1 MSLIVT
7 ANIDDELEI
16 TNNSQIFKPYS
27 YSNRLLNTLK
37 IPANSQIA
45 LQSAKINKTGE
56 IIVSK
61 SNSVFGH
68 YFGRPL
74 TDGGSNSAS
83 TTSVPFI
90 GYAGDEDELEDGRRI
105 TTNVVGF
112 ANQIEKGISDR
123 AYHPSLIT
131 AASANLTVT
140 PSYSTNVWDGY
151 DWAFTQQ
158 TAKTSKTQDFNIV
171 DVSEEETGHFVVSNN
186 DKTVTGNRAAGFQV
200 RCDNFPISQNEGEVV
215 IDWSAANSSTARSPF
230 FCGLSRINTRKP
242 SGVVMPNS
250 FNPSREGGGNAGA
263 AFRNSGGIAFCD
275 ICIMRIGEELRVF
288 QSGVNSG
295 GAGGGN
301 NELVMNEIIYYGAHN
316 ANFASV
322 YNLRTNVASGAN
334 YEKVKFKLD
343 NEELS
348 IFLIDNKAAEVLLV
362 DYTTI
367 QAAGGE
373 KNEVTNPTTCAKWAL
388 YPHFG
393 AKGNTKA
400 ITIDSVS
407 HYTSYPDLETDA
419 DPTRYDWWQW
429 SEANENQTQWARLME
444 SRPFNDKNSSTVL
457 APKKVNASG
466 GMDGYENQLI
476 TKVLGSKVEEIFLYR
491 LTLRCNTS
499 ELFGFK
505 GKPISPTAA
514 GGTNLLVNISSVTTP
529 SLSSNVSL
537 FIRLNNFTQSSVNA
551 RMGTQS
557 KIVAHLPR
565 FDVSGN
571 DTGGLYF
578 EPSEKTY
585 IDLNNPTDVYLNS
598 FDVDYCYE
606 NEQLCKALVGKTITV
621 FHIRQKPN

>member
-16 TNNSQIFKPYS
+16 TNNSNIFKPYS

-83 TTSVPFI
+83 TTSVPFV
-90 GYAGDEDELEDGRRI
+90 GYAGDEAELEGGRKI

-112 ANQIEKGISDR
+112 ANQIQKGIAQR
-123 AYHPSLIT
+123 TYHPSLIT
-131 AASANLTVT
+131 ATSANLTVE
-140 PSYSTNVWDGY
+140 PSYSTNLWDGY

-158 TAKTSKTQDFNIV
+158 TANTSKTQDFNIV
-171 DVSEEETGHFVVSNN
+171 DVSEGETGRFAVSNN
-186 DKTVTGNRAAGFQV
+186 DKTVTGNSANGFQV
-200 RCDNFPISQNEGEVV
+200 RADNFPISQNEGEV
-215 IDWSAANSSTARSPF
+215 IFDWSAANTSTTKAPF
-230 FCGLSRINTRKP
+230 FCGLSRINTRKE
-242 SGVVMPNS
+242 SGIVMPGA
-250 FNPSREGGGNAGA
+250 FNPSRGENGGQP
-263 AFRNSGGIAFCD
+263 FRNSGGQAFCD
-275 ICIMRIGEELRVF
+275 ICIMRVGTNLRVF

-301 NELVMNEIIYYGAHN
+301 NELVMNEIIYYGSHN
-316 ANFASV
+316 ANFSTI
-322 YNLRTNVASGAN
+322 YNLQTNADN
-334 YEKVKFKLD
+334 DDYRKVKFKLN
-343 NEELS
+343 NEEIS
-348 IFLIDNKAAEVLLV
+348 ISLIDGDGTETLLV

-373 KNEVTNPTTCAKWAL
+373 KNEVTNPTTCAKWAM

-400 ITIDSVS
+400 ITIDKVQ
-407 HYTSYPDLETDA
+407 HYTSYPDLETNT

-429 SEANENQTQWARLME
+429 SEANESQTQWARFME
-444 SRPFNDKNSSTVL
+444 ARPFNDKNSATLL

-476 TKVLGSKVEEIFLYR
+476 TKQLGSKVEEIFLFR
-491 LTLRCNTS
+491 LTGRCNTS

-505 GKPISPTAA
+505 AKPISPT
-514 GGTNLLVNISSVTTP
+514 GTTTNTVVNISSITTP

-585 IDLNNPTDVYLNS
+585 IDLNNPNDLYLNS
-598 FDVDYCYE
+598 FDIDYCYE

-621 FHIRQKPN
+621 FHIRQKPK

>member
-16 TNNSQIFKPYS
+16 TSNSNVFKPYS

-61 SNSVFGH
+61 SNSIFGH

-74 TDGGSNSAS
+74 TDGGTNVKS

-90 GYAGDEDELEDGRRI
+90 GYAGNEVELEGGRKV

-131 AASANLTVT
+131 ATSANISVE

-151 DWAFTQQ
+151 DWTFTQQ
-158 TAKTSKTQDFNIV
+158 TAKSTKTQDFNIV
-171 DVSEEETGHFVVSNN
+171 DVSEGETGNFDLSNN
-186 DKTVTGNRAAGFQV
+186 DKTVTGNKKAGFQV

-215 IDWSAANSSTARSPF
+215 IDWSAANTSNSKSPF

-242 SGVVMPNS
+242 SGVVMPNAY
-250 FNPSREGGGNAGA
+250 NPSRGENSGSP
-263 AFRNSGGIAFCD
+263 FRNSGGVAFCD
-275 ICIMRIGEELRVF
+275 ICIMRIGETLRVF

-301 NELVMNEIIYYGAHN
+301 NELVMNEIIYYGTHN
-316 ANFASV
+316 SSFGAI
-322 YNLRTNVASGAN
+322 YNLRTNSSN
-334 YEKVKFKLD
+334 YEKVKFKLN

-348 IFLIDNKAAEVLLV
+348 ISLIDNTAAETLLV

-400 ITIDSVS
+400 ITIDSIS
-407 HYTSYPDLETDA
+407 HYTNYPDLETNTN
-419 DPTRYDWWQW
+419 PTRYDWWQW
-429 SEANENQTQWARLME
+429 SEANENQTQWARGME
-444 SRPFNDKNSSTVL
+444 ARPFNDKNSATLL
-457 APKKVNASG
+457 APLKVNASG
-466 GMDGYENQLI
+466 GMAGYENQLI
-476 TKVLGSKVEEIFLYR
+476 TKQLGTAVAAEEFFLFR
-491 LTLRCNTS
+491 LCKRCNTS

-505 GKPISPTAA
+505 GKPISPTA
-514 GGTNLLVNISSVTTP
+514 SSTSLQVVVSSITTP

-537 FIRLNNFTQSSVNA
+537 FVRLNNFTQSSVNA

-585 IDLNNPTDVYLNS
+585 IDLNNPTDLYLNS
-598 FDVDYCYE
+598 FDIDYCYE

-621 FHIRQKPN
+621 FHIREKPN

>member
-16 TNNSQIFKPYS
+16 TSNSNVFKPYS

-61 SNSVFGH
+61 SNSIFGH

-74 TDGGSNSAS
+74 TDGGTNVKS

-90 GYAGDEDELEDGRRI
+90 GYAGNEVELKDGRKV

-131 AASANLTVT
+131 ATSANISVA

-151 DWAFTQQ
+151 DWTFTQQ
-158 TAKTSKTQDFNIV
+158 TAKSTKTQDFNIV
-171 DVSEEETGHFVVSNN
+171 DVSEDETGNFDLSNN
-186 DKTVTGNRAAGFQV
+186 DKTVTGNKKAGFQV
-200 RCDNFPISQNEGEVV
+200 RCDNYPISQNEGEVV
-215 IDWSAANSSTARSPF
+215 IDWSAANTSSSKSPF

-242 SGVVMPNS
+242 SGVVMPNAY
-250 FNPSREGGGNAGA
+250 NPSRGENSGA
-263 AFRNSGGIAFCD
+263 PFRNSGGVAFCD
-275 ICIMRIGEELRVF
+275 ICIMRIGETLRVF

-301 NELVMNEIIYYGAHN
+301 NELVMNEIIYYGTHN
-316 ANFASV
+316 SSFGAI
-322 YNLRTNVASGAN
+322 YNLRTNTSN
-334 YEKVKFKLD
+334 YQKVKFKLN

-348 IFLIDNKAAEVLLV
+348 ISLIDNKAAETLLV

-367 QAAGGE
+367 QAAGGI
-373 KNEVTNPTTCAKWAL
+373 KNQVTNPTTCAKWAL

-393 AKGNTKA
+393 AKGNAKA

-407 HYTSYPDLETDA
+407 HYTNYPDLETNA

-429 SEANENQTQWARLME
+429 SEANENQTQWARGME
-444 SRPFNDKNSSTVL
+444 ARPFNDKNSATLL
-457 APKKVNASG
+457 APLKVNASG

-476 TKVLGSKVEEIFLYR
+476 TKQLGSSVAAEEFFLFR
-491 LTLRCNTS
+491 LCKRCNTS

-505 GKPISPTAA
+505 GKPISPTA
-514 GGTNLLVNISSVTTP
+514 SSTTLQVVVSSITTP

-537 FIRLNNFTQSSVNA
+537 FVRLNNFTQSSVNA

-585 IDLNNPTDVYLNS
+585 IDLNNPTDLYLNS

-621 FHIRQKPN
+621 FHIREKPN

>member
-7 ANIDDELEI
+7 ANIDSELEI
-16 TNNSQIFKPYS
+16 TNNSNVFKPYS

-56 IIVSK
+56 IVVSK

-74 TDGGSNSAS
+74 TGGGSNSQS

-90 GYAGDEDELEDGRRI
+90 GYAGDEDELENGRRI
-105 TTNVVGF
+105 TTNVIGF
-112 ANQIEKGISDR
+112 ANQIQKGISDR
-123 AYHPSLIT
+123 AYHPAIIT
-131 AASANLTVT
+131 STSSTVT
-140 PSYSTNVWDGY
+140 VAPSYSTNVWDGY
-151 DWAFTQQ
+151 DWTFPQQ
-158 TAKTSKTQDFNIV
+158 TGTSTTIAAFNFV
-171 DVSEEETGHFVVSNN
+171 DVSEGETGHFSVDGSG
-186 DKTVTGNRAAGFQV
+186 KTVTGDRTVGFQV
-200 RCDNFPISQNEGEVV
+200 RADNFPIAQNNGEVQM
-215 IDWSAANSSTARSPF
+215 DWSAANSSTARSPF
-230 FCGLSRINTRKP
+230 FCGLSRINTRKD
-242 SGVVMPNS
+242 GVGGIVMPNAY
-250 FNPSREGGGNAGA
+250 NPSREGGGNGGA
-263 AFRNSGGIAFCD
+263 AFRNSGGVAFCD

-288 QSGVNSG
+288 QSGVNSA

-301 NELVMNEIIYYGAHN
+301 NELVMNEIIYYGTHN
-316 ANFASV
+316 ANFGSI
-322 YNLRTNVASGAN
+322 YNLRTNATGYDS
-334 YEKVKFKLD
+334 VKFKLN
-343 NEELS
+343 NEEIS
-348 IFLIDNKAAEVLLV
+348 IVLMKGASETLLV

-367 QAAGGE
+367 AAAGGT

-393 AKGNTKA
+393 AKGNGKA
-400 ITIDSVS
+400 ITLDSVK
-407 HYTSYPDLETDA
+407 HYTHYPSLATAA

-429 SEANENQTQWARLME
+429 CEAHETQTQWARFME
-444 SRPFNDKNSSTVL
+444 ARPFNDKNSTTVL
-457 APKKVNASG
+457 APLKVNTSG

-476 TKVLGSKVEEIFLYR
+476 TKQLGSNVEEIFLFR
-491 LTLRCNTS
+491 LTQRCNTG
-499 ELFGFK
+499 ELFGFR

-514 GGTNLLVNISSVTTP
+514 GGTNLLVNISSISTP
-529 SLSSNVSL
+529 TLSSNVSL
-537 FIRLNNFTQSSVNA
+537 FVRLNNFTQNTMNA

-565 FDVSGN
+565 FDTSGN

-578 EPSEKTY
+578 EPSERVY
-585 IDLNNPTDVYLNS
+585 VDLNNPTDLYLNS

-621 FHIRQKPN
+621 FHIREKP